1 MRDVFADTAGW
12 AHLLDS
18 SQIHHEKAVSVY
30 RAVQQGQKQLVTT
43 NYVLTELVALFQSPL
58 RLPRARIVQLIGGI
72 KSSRFVRVV
81 HVDESLDA
89 EAWQLLSERLDKN
102 WSLVDC
108 SSFKI
113 MQREGLL
120 EALTTDQH
128 FQQAGFV
135 RMLE

>member
-108 SSFKI
+108 SSFTV
-113 MQREGLL
+113 MQRGGLL
-120 EALTTDQH
+120 EALTTDHH

>member
-1 MRDVFADTAGW
+1 MFADTAGW

-18 SQIHHEKAVSVY
+18 SQIHHEKAVSIY
-30 RAVQQGQKQLVTT
+30 RAVQQSQKQLVTT

-89 EAWQLLSERLDKN
+89 EAWHLLSERLDKN

-108 SSFKI
+108 SSFKV

-120 EALTTDQH
+120 EASTTDHH
-128 FQQAGFV
+128 FQQAGFIK
-135 RMLE
+135 MLER

>member
-1 MRDVFADTAGW
+1 M
-12 AHLLDS
+12 
-18 SQIHHEKAVSVY
+18 
-30 RAVQQGQKQLVTT
+30 QQSQKQLATT

-89 EAWQLLSERLDKN
+89 EAWHLLSERLDKN

-108 SSFKI
+108 SSFKV

-120 EALTTDQH
+120 EVYKYVSSGRVLTGLEVSPRVT
-128 FQQAGFV
+128 V
-135 RMLE
+135 R